1 MGTHPIFE
9 SDFDCLT
16 ESLMS
21 VILIA
26 FFVHLALCDIQ
37 NPGLVEP
44 SKCESCKFFT
54 IELQSR
60 LQETGK
66 KKDVLRT
73 GHGLDPKK
81 KKEIKYE
88 TSELRLIESLENIC
102 DAILEYNMHK
112 ERAGSRRFA
121 KGKSETMETLEGL
134 VQKGVKVDLGIPQ
147 ELWNE
152 PSAEVTQMKKM
163 CEVMLE
169 EAEGDIEDWYYHHQ
183 DQNIQDFL
191 CRNRFLKDSDMEC
204 LGEEWT
210 GTER

>member
-1 MGTHPIFE
+1 MARF
-9 SDFDCLT
+9 LT
-16 ESLMS
+16 
-21 VILIA
+21 
-26 FFVHLALCDIQ
+26 ALFGLVLGDIQ

-60 LQETGK
+60 LAETGK
-66 KKDVLRT
+66 RKDVMRT
-73 GHGLDPKK
+73 GHGLDRK

-169 EAEGDIEDWYYHHQ
+169 EAEEDIENWYYHHQ
-183 DQNIQDFL
+183 DQDIQDFL
-191 CRNRFLKDSDMEC
+191 CRNRFLKESDLEC
-204 LGEEWT
+204 LDEEWT
-210 GTER
+210 GTERVVVQEETLVENVKEEL